1 MLFHKT
7 KDMSDRRLDGSDDA
21 LCIADV
27 LGSTV
32 VPFTWNWLVD
42 KVEYDQDP
50 VWEIELAFVVE
61 VAGRIEAAE

>member
-1 MLFHKT
+1 VHC
-7 KDMSDRRLDGSDDA
+7 R
-21 LCIADV
+21 V

-61 VAGRIEAAE
+61 VAGRIEAAGVKLQPAWMRFSQSVVQP